1 MKKNKKLIGT
11 ILVLLLFIQF
21 SYFSKARAEEPASF
35 YEENS
40 GGLILFW
47 LADKK
52 EAEKVEEYRHF
63 LTLLEKFSSLHLNLN
78 FSPPLLR
85 EWVTTAPDLIAKLKK
100 LQQRKQISIV
110 FPPWHEPILP
120 LISDYNPAVNFTYP
134 ADIREQIARSWELYQ
149 QIFNSLPQGMVPPG
163 GAISSPTID
172 LLSEFDIKWIVTAPL
187 PSDTPNKEKIKYLP
201 LNYYLTGQGKE
212 VYLFSRE
219 NEISEYWDF
228 PSGEISAKEKVKLWI
243 NQVAQ
248 KKYPLLV
255 VTIEGENFLSSDDR
269 PQNKEILEQFFTQIT
284 QSRLLTF
291 TAEEY
296 ISKNLTK
303 TKIEQINPLT
313 WMKDGFSAWLGKPK
327 QNAAWNLLLQARE
340 TVEKYKNS
348 GQAEIKI
355 LDPVFEEIYTCEAGE
370 NFLYFGEYSGKEDSE
385 KVELIFRLRLINI
398 YRLLGQPIPQ
408 ELFSPLASFSF
419 LGSLLAEEE
428 ETKIEINENEKIFSL
443 SDRKGDSLD
452 ENIDLEKFSGQEVFT
467 NLGEEEIVF
476 SFTTA
481 VKEKVKPTVISGEST
496 VPYNVEPSTPIEE
509 VVPKFFIDLYI
520 DLNNRVGAGS
530 SALLPLRK
538 SCTLPENAWEYCLSI
553 EVSSPGL
560 RSRFDGVGSEVK
572 EARFYRAKENNLV
585 EEIAR
590 YPLIEES
597 SPNWRKFSVSIPKKI
612 LSGSLFNWS
621 YLAAIFKQEN
631 ASEMQIVDLLP
642 PPGKR
647 QKQILE
653 TGQLPAIRIK

>member
-1 MKKNKKLIGT
+1 MKKNKKLIGVT
-11 ILVLLLFIQF
+11 LALILLIQF
-21 SYFSKARAEEPASF
+21 SYFPKARTEEPASF
-35 YEENS
+35 YEKNS

-52 EAEKVEEYRHF
+52 EVEKVEEYRHF
-63 LTLLEKFSSLHLNLN
+63 LALLEKFSSLHLNFS
-78 FSPPLLR
+78 FSPSVLR
-85 EWVTTAPDLIAKLKK
+85 EWITTAPDLVAKLKK

-110 FPPWHEPILP
+110 FPPWYESILP

-149 QIFNSLPQGMVPPG
+149 QIFNSLPQGIVPPG

-172 LLSEFDIKWIVTAPL
+172 LLSEFDIRWVVTAPL
-187 PSDTPNKEKIKYLP
+187 VSGTPNKEKIKYLP
-201 LNYYLTGQGKE
+201 LSYYLTGQGKE

-219 NEISEYWDF
+219 NEISEYWNF
-228 PSGEISAKEKVKLWI
+228 PSGGISAKERVKLWI
-243 NQVAQ
+243 TQIAQ
-248 KKYPLLV
+248 KNYPLLV
-255 VTIEGENFLSSDDR
+255 VTIEGGNFFSSDDR
-269 PQNKEILEQFFTQIT
+269 SWNKEILEQFFTQIMQT
-284 QSRLLTF
+284 RLLTF

-296 ISKNLTK
+296 ILKNPAK
-303 TKIEQINPLT
+303 AKIEQISPLT
-313 WMKDGFSAWLGKPK
+313 WMKDGFSAWVGGPK

-370 NFLYFGEYSGKEDSE
+370 NFLYFGEYLKKEDSE

-398 YRLLGQPIPQ
+398 YRLLGHPIPQ
-408 ELFSPLASFSF
+408 ELFSPLTSFSF

-443 SDRKGDSLD
+443 FDRKGDSLD
-452 ENIDLEKFSGQEVFT
+452 ENIDLEKFSAQEVFT
-467 NLGEEEIVF
+467 DLGEEEIVF
-476 SFTTA
+476 SFTSA
-481 VKEKVKPTVISGEST
+481 VKEKVKPTVISVESA

-509 VVPKFFIDLYI
+509 VMPKFFIDLYI

-530 SALLPLRK
+530 SPLLPLRK

-553 EVSSPGL
+553 EVSSP
-560 RSRFDGVGSEVK
+560 EVK

-590 YPLIEES
+590 FPLVEES
-597 SPNWRKFSVSIPKKI
+597 SPTWKKFSVPIPKKI
-612 LSGSLFNWS
+612 LSGSPFNWS
-621 YLAAIFKQEN
+621 YLVAIFKQEN
-631 ASEMQIVDLLP
+631 NSQMQIVDLLV

-647 QKQILE
+647 QEQILE
-653 TGQLPAIRIK
+653 TGQLPAIKIK